1 MEHVLDQRRVSLGRG
16 PGVDLALDDDSLS
29 CEHAVLE
36 FADGGFHLRSLT
48 DSGETRVNGGLVKAS
63 PLKPNDRFELGA
75 LSFSY
80 SVKPRWER

>member
-1 MEHVLDQRRVSLGRG
+1 MEHVLDQRRVTLGRG

-48 DSGETRVNGGLVKAS
+48 DSGKTCLNGGQVDAS

-80 SVKPRWER
+80 CVMPRSGH

>member
-1 MEHVLDQRRVSLGRG
+1 MEYVLDQRRVSLGRG

-29 CEHAVLE
+29 GEHAVLE

-48 DSGETRVNGGLVKAS
+48 DSGETRVNGGPVKTS
-63 PLKPNDRFELGA
+63 PLKPGDRFELGG

-80 SVKPRWER
+80 SVKPRTDR